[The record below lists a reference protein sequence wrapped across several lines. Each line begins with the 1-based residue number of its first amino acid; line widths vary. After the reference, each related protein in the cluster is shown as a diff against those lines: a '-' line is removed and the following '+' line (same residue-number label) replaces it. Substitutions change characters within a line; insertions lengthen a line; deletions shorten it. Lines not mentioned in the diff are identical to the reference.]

1 MRHVMYKTGN
11 FIFNI
16 ESEIPVP
23 SAFKKFETEEQQDS
37 FYNYIIRITDSV
49 IVSESA
55 FDVRKDETSIIL
67 QNGLEKRYLYIKGD
81 KIPYAVSVEKDSSC
95 SVIYVAE
102 KYLEYFKDTDSM
114 FISLLS
120 LERRLQE
127 KNEFILHSSF
137 VMYNNEA
144 VLFTAP
150 SGTGKSTQA
159 ELWKK
164 YRNARVINGDRT
176 VLSIKD
182 RVLYASGSPH
192 CGSSGIT
199 ENASFPVKAVI
210 MLSQAEDN
218 SIYRATYMNNGLSLF
233 KEITVNYHNDL
244 FFNKAITFTE
254 NIFSLTDVYLLKC
267 NISEEAVTCLYNAL
281 YCNSLLP

>member
-1 MRHVMYKTGN
+1 MYKTGS

-16 ESEIPVP
+16 ESEVPVP
-23 SAFKKFETEEQQDS
+23 SAFNLFKTEEHTDS
-37 FYNYIIRITDSV
+37 FYNYNIKLTDSV
-49 IVSESA
+49 KVSESS
-55 FDVRKDETSIIL
+55 FDVRKDEASIII
-67 QNGLEKRYLYIKGD
+67 QNGFEKRYLYIKGD
-81 KIPYAVSVEKDSSC
+81 RIPYAVSVEKDSSH
-95 SVIYVAE
+95 SVIYVSE
-102 KYLEYFKDTDSM
+102 KYLYHFKDTDSM

-137 VMYNNEA
+137 IMYNNEA

-159 ELWKK
+159 ELWKR

-176 VLSIKD
+176 VLSIKGNT
-182 RVLYASGSPH
+182 LYASGSPH

-199 ENASFPVKAVI
+199 ENASFPVKAVV
-210 MLSQAEDN
+210 MLSQAKYNSVCRASFTDN
-218 SIYRATYMNNGLSLF
+218 ALSLF
-233 KEITVNYHNDL
+233 KEITVNYHNDS
-244 FFNKAITFTE
+244 FFNKAMNMTE

-267 NISEEAVTCLYNAL
+267 NISEDAVTCLYDAL
-281 YCNSLLP
+281 YVNPVLP